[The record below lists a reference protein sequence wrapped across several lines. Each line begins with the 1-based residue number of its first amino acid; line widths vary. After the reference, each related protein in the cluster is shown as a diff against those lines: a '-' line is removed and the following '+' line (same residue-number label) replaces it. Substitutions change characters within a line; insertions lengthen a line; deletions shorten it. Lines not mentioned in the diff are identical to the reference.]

1 MKLNKLLPLLLTGG
15 ILANLLSGC
24 AVTVATVAGVAAYSL
39 SQSTADSQHLTK
51 LLNEQIQNS
60 NLVTTILDKNL
71 ILAGQVNS
79 ESSINQARI
88 LIAKQD
94 DQMTVYSYA
103 QVAQIET
110 QSERYQ
116 DTELSQQVN
125 SLLSRGK
132 LKGNA
137 VVSNK
142 TAYVLFDN
150 KTPSEDINHMT
161 KNILSI
167 PDIKSIIFVKP

>member
-1 MKLNKLLPLLLTGG
+1 MKRYKLLSLLLAGG
-15 ILANLLSGC
+15 IVANSLSGC

-39 SQSTADSQHLTK
+39 SQSSADSQHLTK

-71 ILAGQVNS
+71 ILAGQVNN

-88 LIAKQD
+88 LIAKED

-103 QVAQIET
+103 QVAKIET
-110 QSERYQ
+110 PSEIYQ

-142 TAYVLFDN
+142 IAYVLFDN
-150 KTPSEDINHMT
+150 KTQSDDINHIT
-161 KNILSI
+161 KNILNI
-167 PDIKSIIFVKP
+167 PDIKSIIVVKP